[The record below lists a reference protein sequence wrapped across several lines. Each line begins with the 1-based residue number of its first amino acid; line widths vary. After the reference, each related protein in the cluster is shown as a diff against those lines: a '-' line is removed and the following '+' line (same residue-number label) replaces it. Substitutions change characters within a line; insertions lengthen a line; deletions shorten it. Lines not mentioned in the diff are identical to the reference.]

1 MAPMWRLI
9 TELRRIIR
17 YTTTGAPTPITTH
30 ILGNKEP
37 RPIRIHITTIR
48 ITIIPTTTI
57 HTIASPVITIT
68 TITTTVINP
77 LFLTLNLY

>member
-9 TELRRIIR
+9 TVLRRTIP
-17 YTTTGAPTPITTH
+17 YTTTGAPTQITTH

-68 TITTTVINP
+68 TITTTDINP
-77 LFLTLNLY
+77 FF